1 MTTNSC
7 YHSDGETLERFLA
20 LRDEAIAHATAASL
34 AAWPDL
40 FARRGPRA
48 REACAEDIAFH
59 LDFLRPALETGD
71 LSPFTTYL
79 GWLAQVLSSRGIAG
93 DSLPRS
99 LDDLAAFFTGRLAG
113 AAAPVVAA
121 LTAGRTALDG
131 GLPAPSYDRPCPDA
145 WEETDPF
152 RKAVLA
158 GQRREASALFNRA
171 LDRQGSLPAAEI
183 HVIQPALYEVGRG
196 WQQNR
201 VSVAQEHLATAM
213 AQSLMAQGFAR
224 VEPAADNGRKALFA
238 CPAGNQHSVGL
249 RMVADAFEISG
260 WTVYYLG
267 ANVPLPALIDQIK
280 QLQPDL
286 VGLSASLPQQL
297 RGLREALAALRTSF
311 ADGGPRLVVGGLVFN
326 QFPLLAQSV
335 GAELLGE
342 DALGAA
348 ATASALPSN

>member
-1 MTTNSC
+1 MTSSSC
-7 YHSDGETLERFLA
+7 YLCDGETIERFLA

-34 AAWPDL
+34 AAWPEL

-48 REACAEDIAFH
+48 REACAVDIAFH
-59 LDFLRPALETGD
+59 LDFLQPVLESGD
-71 LSPFTTYL
+71 LSPFTAYL
-79 GWLAQVLSSRGIAG
+79 GWLAQVLSARGIAG

-99 LDDLAAFFTGRLAG
+99 LDDLAEFFAGRLAG

-121 LTAGRTALDG
+121 LRAGRAALAG
-131 GLPAPSYDRPCPDA
+131 GLLAPSYDRPCPDP
-145 WEETDPF
+145 WEEADAF
-152 RKAVLA
+152 GKAVLA
-158 GQRREASALFNRA
+158 GQRREASALFNSA

-224 VEPAADNGRKALFA
+224 FEPAADNGRKALFA
-238 CPAGNQHSVGL
+238 CPAGNHHSVGL
-249 RMVADAFEISG
+249 RMVADAFEVSG
-260 WTVYYLG
+260 WSVHYLG
-267 ANVPLPALIDQIK
+267 ANVPLPALIDQIR

-297 RGLREALAALRTSF
+297 RGLREALAVLRTSF
-311 ADGGPRLVVGGLVFN
+311 AGAGPRLAVGGLVFN
-326 QFPLLAQSV
+326 QFPLLAQSF
-335 GAELLGE
+335 GAELLGA
-342 DALGAA
+342 DALSAA
-348 ATASALPSN
+348 AAASALPSD